1 MVQGLLRATM
11 VGLETRLL
19 RFSFLCKLQDM
30 GDKWP
35 RETERSDLRPG
46 NLTLN
51 TGLSCDI
58 QAQGQQTE
66 TPACIYVRCGSGA
79 SQDWR
84 GVGTLHTQEGGLRR
98 EQSGGPRAGK
108 GRGRSINSSNS
119 HIKNENSI
127 NRNAQYL
134 FESDLSGWR
143 KNSRRSLW
151 SSCQETGQGQ
161 TLTGEGLATPLAKP
175 HRARPALSRSQ
186 CYHASN
192 PEFCFYGWREGSMGK
207 VVC

>member
-1 MVQGLLRATM
+1 MAQGLLRATM

-35 RETERSDLRPG
+35 HETERSDLRPG

-84 GVGTLHTQEGGLRR
+84 GVGTLHTQEVGLRR

-108 GRGRSINSSNS
+108 RRGRERTVGGLEQGRG
-119 HIKNENSI
+119 K
-127 NRNAQYL
+127 
-134 FESDLSGWR
+134 
-143 KNSRRSLW
+143 
-151 SSCQETGQGQ
+151 
-161 TLTGEGLATPLAKP
+161 GE
-175 HRARPALSRSQ
+175 
-186 CYHASN
+186 
-192 PEFCFYGWREGSMGK
+192 
-207 VVC
+207 